1 MCNNCNHSMGNGFFQ
16 NYQAFWIIVVIAVV
30 IIWVHN
36 SNWNRNCCCG
46 NYNNGCGCDGYDTP
60 ACC

>member
-1 MCNNCNHSMGNGFFQ
+1 MGNGFFQ

-36 SNWNRNCCCG
+36 SNWNRNCCG